1 MGLSLFFHFRSLR
14 STDLHTWCSSFI
26 TDRSIKD
33 FYVLKTPLLV
43 MSRYFAV
50 AMNGS
55 HETKGLLFLLG
66 LTKNNFLIHRIY
78 SGSITFVFIVP
89 FSTKKSLF
97 FIYIC

>member
-1 MGLSLFFHFRSLR
+1 
-14 STDLHTWCSSFI
+14 
-26 TDRSIKD
+26 
-33 FYVLKTPLLV
+33 

-78 SGSITFVFIVP
+78 SGSIIFVFIVP
-89 FSTKKSLF
+89 FSTKKKLIFHLYLLNLKITKCSKDYSKTMMCFVSINIHCDGFML
-97 FIYIC
+97 